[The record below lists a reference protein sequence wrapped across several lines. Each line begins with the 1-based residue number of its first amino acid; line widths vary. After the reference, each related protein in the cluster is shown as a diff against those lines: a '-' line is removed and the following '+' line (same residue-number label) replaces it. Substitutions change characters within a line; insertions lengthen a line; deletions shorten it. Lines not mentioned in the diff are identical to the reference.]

1 MKFFGKL
8 LVAMLCAGAASGP
21 AWADRGWRHP
31 HSSIQFGINVGPVWG
46 YPPYPVYPY
55 PYWPRVYVPPVIVAP
70 SPPPTVYIE
79 QAPPAPAAAMASV
92 PTLEPGYWYY
102 CQESGAY
109 YPHVRQCAGDWHK
122 VPPQQPGR

>member
-1 MKFFGKL
+1 MKIFGKFL
-8 LVAMLCAGAASGP
+8 IVVLFSGVAVGQ

-55 PYWPRVYVPPVIVAP
+55 WPRVYVPPVIVAP

-79 QAPPAPAAAMASV
+79 QTPPPPAPVASV
-92 PTLEPGYWYY
+92 PALEPGYWYY

-109 YPHVRQCAGDWHK
+109 YPHVTQCAGDWHK
-122 VPPQQPGR
+122 VPPQQPGK